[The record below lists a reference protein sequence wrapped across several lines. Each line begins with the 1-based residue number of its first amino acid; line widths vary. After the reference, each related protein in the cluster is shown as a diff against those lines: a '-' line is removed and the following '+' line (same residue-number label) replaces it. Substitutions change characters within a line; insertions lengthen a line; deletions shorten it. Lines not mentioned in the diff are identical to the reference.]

1 MGGSENQGPILG
13 VLIIRIILLKS
24 ILGCLFWETTIWIC
38 VRRSLVQSCMK
49 IMASMEGCRA
59 GFRYRLRA
67 GLGFIRFRL

>member
-1 MGGSENQGPILG
+1 MGGFRKPRSHFGGPYNKDYTIEIYFGVPILG
-13 VLIIRIILLKS
+13 NYL
-24 ILGCLFWETTIWIC
+24 WIC